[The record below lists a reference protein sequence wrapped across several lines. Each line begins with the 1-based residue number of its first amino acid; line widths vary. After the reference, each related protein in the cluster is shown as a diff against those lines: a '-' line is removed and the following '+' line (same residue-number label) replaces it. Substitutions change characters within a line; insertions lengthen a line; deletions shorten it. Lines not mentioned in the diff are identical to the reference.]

1 MLHRHDILF
10 RGLELGVFSVR
21 DVRMCCVD
29 DINRAASTEIENSEG
44 LLIEREEAKVHH
56 ESSSRTSGEQLLVLY
71 TSLPDFWWGIELII
85 LRR

>member
-10 RGLELGVFSVR
+10 RGLELGVLSVR

-44 LLIEREEAKVHH
+44 LLIEREEAKNHY

-71 TSLPDFWWGIELII
+71 TLLPDFWWGIELII